1 MEFMTNVKRKVL
13 AAVIACF
20 VSAGAFAQKRDE
32 GKRPP
37 KTPDNKVVV
46 QPKQEKPPKD
56 NKNDKKDGG
65 RRGRP

>member
-1 MEFMTNVKRKVL
+1 MTNIQRKVL

-20 VSAGAFAQKRDE
+20 VSAGAFAQKRDQ
-32 GKRPP
+32 GRRPP

-46 QPKQEKPPKD
+46 QPKQEKPPKE
-56 NKNDKKDGG
+56 NRNDDKRGG